1 MSQGARR
8 RTLPAMK
15 PTAMTCV
22 ALALATALGA
32 CGPHAPPKPG
42 AGSTAPA
49 GATPPRLVVLI
60 VIDQLPAWSFEARRP
75 LLKGGIA
82 RLLARGRYYAD
93 AEYPY
98 SSTYTAPGHAALGT
112 GAPPAVTGIIGNE
125 WWRRSQGASVE
136 SVTDPAAPL
145 LDAAGGAPHDKGA
158 ASPRA
163 LRVGGVGDALRAQ
176 RPGARVVGV
185 SLKDRGAILPTGQH
199 PTLAV
204 WYDPAQ
210 TAFTTST
217 WYAETV
223 PPWLATLAREHPVAP
238 RLQGYVWQ
246 PRDPALYQRELGDD
260 AQPGEPPA
268 AASFPHPLADSAN
281 PAKAVRATPLGNALL
296 VEAALAAVAGEGL
309 GQDAI
314 PDLLTVSFSG
324 HDLVGHAY
332 GQESWETLDMLL
344 DTDARIADLLA
355 GLDASVGKDRYAV
368 VLSSDHGVTRMV
380 ERTLAAG
387 RPAGR
392 ITTDDLE
399 QRCEQAATTLLGP
412 APDAAG
418 WIAATRDP
426 YIYLAP
432 AASRLDPVKARTLM
446 RVLITTLL
454 ATRKLGY
461 VVPVSRVAGRCAAR
475 SGDEQRMCWSVDLQE
490 SGDILYG
497 ARPDFVVQDPDL
509 DVTVHGTL
517 NPDDRTVPVIV
528 SAPNMAPSR
537 SDARVSTLS
546 VAPTLAHLLG
556 IRPGPAVT
564 APTLR

>member
-1 MSQGARR
+1 
-8 RTLPAMK
+8 MK
-15 PTAMTCV
+15 PTGMVRV
-22 ALALATALGA
+22 ALALVLTLGA
-32 CGPHAPPKPG
+32 CGPRPPRNPG
-42 AGSTAPA
+42 AGGPTRRVPEAP
-49 GATPPRLVVLI
+49 PPLVVLV
-60 VIDQLPAWSFEARRP
+60 VIDQLPAWAFEARRP
-75 LLKGGIA
+75 LLQGGIA

-125 WWRRSQGASVE
+125 WWRREQGASVE
-136 SVTDPAAPL
+136 SVTDPASPL
-145 LDAAGGAPHDKGA
+145 LDVAGGAPRDKGA

-163 LRVGGVGDALRAQ
+163 LRVGGVGDALLAQ

-185 SLKDRGAILPTGQH
+185 SLKDRGAILPVGQH

-210 TAFTTST
+210 AAFTTST
-217 WYAETV
+217 WYARAL

-238 RLQGYVWQ
+238 RLEGYVWQ
-246 PRDPALYQRELGDD
+246 ARDPALYQRVLGDD

-268 AASFPHPLADSAN
+268 AASFPHPLSASAN

-309 GQDAI
+309 GRDAV

-344 DTDARIADLLA
+344 DTDARIAELLD
-355 GLDASVGKDRYAV
+355 GLDAAVGKQRYAV

-392 ITTDDLE
+392 ITTDALE
-399 QRCEQAATTLLGP
+399 QACEQVATTLLGP
-412 APDAAG
+412 SPDPAG

-426 YIYLAP
+426 YVYLAA
-432 AASRLDPVKARTLM
+432 AASKLERVKHQTLL
-446 RVLITTLL
+446 RALSATLL
-454 ATRKLGY
+454 ATGTLGH
-461 VVPVSRVAGRCAAR
+461 VRPVASVAGGCDRR
-475 SGDEQRMCWSVDLQE
+475 SGDEQRMCWSVDPEQ
-490 SGDILYG
+490 SGDLLYG

-528 SAPNMAPSR
+528 RGPGFSPGR
-537 SDARVSTLS
+537 TDTRVSTLS
-546 VAPTLAHLLG
+546 VAATLAHLLG
-556 IRPGPAVT
+556 ITPGPAVT

>member
-1 MSQGARR
+1 
-8 RTLPAMK
+8 MK
-15 PTAMTCV
+15 PTAITRA
-22 ALALATALGA
+22 ALALALAMTLGA
-32 CGPHAPPKPG
+32 CGPQASRKPG
-42 AGSTAPA
+42 AGGPTPLLR
-49 GATPPRLVVLI
+49 TPPPLVVLI

-82 RLLARGRYYAD
+82 RLLSRGRYYAD

-98 SSTYTAPGHAALGT
+98 ASTYTAPGHAALGT

-125 WWRRSQGASVE
+125 WWRRDQGASVE
-136 SVTDPAAPL
+136 SVTDPASPL
-145 LDAAGGAPHDKGA
+145 LDVAGGPPRDGGA

-163 LRVGGVGDALRAQ
+163 LRVGAVGDALLAQ

-185 SLKDRGAILPTGQH
+185 SLKDRGAILPAGQH

-210 TAFTTST
+210 AAFTTST
-217 WYAETV
+217 WYASTL

-238 RLQGYVWQ
+238 RLEGYVWQ
-246 PRDPALYQRELGDD
+246 ARDPALYQRELGDD

-268 AASFPHPLADSAN
+268 AASFPHPLSASAN
-281 PAKAVRATPLGNALL
+281 PAKAVRATPLGNAVL

-309 GQDAI
+309 GRDAI

-344 DTDARIADLLA
+344 DTDARIAELLD
-355 GLDASVGKDRYAV
+355 GLDAAVGKDGYAV
-368 VLSSDHGVTRMV
+368 VLSSDHGVARMV
-380 ERTLAAG
+380 ERSLAAG

-399 QRCEQAATTLLGP
+399 QACEQAATTLLGP
-412 APDAAG
+412 SPDPAG

-426 YIYLAP
+426 YIYLA
-432 AASRLDPVKARTLM
+432 AATSKLDQVEQRALM
-446 RVLITTLL
+446 RVLIATLL
-454 ATRKLGY
+454 ATRRLGY
-461 VVPVSRVAGRCAAR
+461 VVPVSKVAGGCDAR
-475 SGDEQRMCWSVDLQE
+475 SGDERRMCLSVDAAE

-528 SAPNMAPSR
+528 SAPGMAASR
-537 SDARVSTLS
+537 SDALVSTLS

-556 IRPGPAVT
+556 ITPGPAVT